1 MVHTLFFI
9 PLDDG
14 WTPNYDSKT
23 SILDYFWCLKW
34 LNHIKSPFIQCL
46 PNASTCHLPQV
57 PLLRSWQRLCC
68 LDPQRS
74 NPDLT
79 AATCDD
85 TWIIPPKSGIM
96 VKKMMSYCIGVFLGY
111 FWDIGFL
118 WNIEGIWNPWCP
130 ACPLVPHLGTEKHH
144 NSGRICLADVAKR
157 PFKDCTSLCLTCVRQ
172 FLTLTTWPPWSHDRV
187 LAATCRSL
195 AKPFFS
201 QLSYVSNVWRGRRL
215 ARQARRQRHSKKI
228 HGLQES
234 MAKVACAMLLCLRVE
249 GSVGPARA
257 L

>member
-1 MVHTLFFI
+1 MFTKCFNLSSTPSPPSPVLAALVLLGSPTVESRSHSGHLWWY
-9 PLDDG
+9 LDHSPKK
-14 WTPNYDSKT
+14 WNYGKENDE
-23 SILDYFWCLKW
+23 
-34 LNHIKSPFIQCL
+34 
-46 PNASTCHLPQV
+46 
-57 PLLRSWQRLCC
+57 LLYRG
-68 LDPQRS
+68 
-74 NPDLT
+74 
-79 AATCDD
+79 
-85 TWIIPPKSGIM
+85 ISGI
-96 VKKMMSYCIGVFLGY
+96 FLGY